1 MSVLKGIKKLAKSQT
16 KRRKKMEAEKPLS
29 ARRDMAKKD
38 VFTGQKYLTGGPKT
52 MKRMTPEYRSFL
64 NKQAKKETK
73 KDKRK
78 AMALAGAT
86 GATLAGATVIGAKKE
101 KERLEKKYDNKVDI
115 KNAREAAKK
124 KGNKTFTVDGLR
136 YDTSTGRRKPL
147 SAAPLLEA
155 TQRRINFEKAR
166 DKKEKN
172 KKPVKKKTGGLVTR
186 WESKW
191 G

>member
-1 MSVLKGIKKLAKSQT
+1 MSVLKGIKKLAKSQA

-38 VFTGQKYLTGGPKT
+38 VFTGEKYLPGGPKT

-64 NKQAKKETK
+64 NKQAKKEGK

-86 GATLAGATVIGAKKE
+86 GATLAGGFMLGAERE

-136 YDTSTGRRKPL
+136 YDTATGRRKPL

-172 KKPVKKKTGGLVTR
+172 KKPVKKKTGGLVTK

>member
-1 MSVLKGIKKLAKSQT
+1 MSVLKGIKKLAKAQT

-38 VFTGQKYLTGGPKT
+38 VFTGEKYLPGGPKT
-52 MKRMTPEYRSFL
+52 MQRMTPEYRSFL

-86 GATLAGATVIGAKKE
+86 GATLAGGFMLGSEREKARLKKE
-101 KERLEKKYDNKVDI
+101 KERVKKIQN
-115 KNAREAAKK
+115 
-124 KGNKTFTVDGLR
+124 
-136 YDTSTGRRKPL
+136 
-147 SAAPLLEA
+147 
-155 TQRRINFEKAR
+155 
-166 DKKEKN
+166 
-172 KKPVKKKTGGLVTR
+172 KKTGGLVTK
-186 WESKW
+186 WENKW